1 METEQIEIK
10 ENENKKPKKKRK
22 IVIDILI
29 YAVIIAAILLLV
41 LPKYFELKINIEV
54 KEDIAFAKE
63 LNANLTE
70 SGSIETIDDLKEVLK
85 KYGYVFEDIE
95 ASIDN
100 CYFVWE
106 SETNQIM
113 FVEKRDDK
121 RPMMSDLR
129 SSGSIEQD
137 ADIILFIYRE
147 DYYKHNDATDESD
160 NNSIVE
166 LQIAKHRQG
175 ARGKIKLL
183 FMKNIGTFSDFADGG
198 FESE

>member
-1 METEQIEIK
+1 MDVEQIEIK
-10 ENENKKPKKKRK
+10 ENGNKKPKKKRK
-22 IVIDILI
+22 IIIDILI

-41 LPKYFELKINIEV
+41 LPKYFELKINIEA

-113 FVEKRDDK
+113 FVEKMAFLYSK
-121 RPMMSDLR
+121 KAWFYLISEPIFYCKNKH
-129 SSGSIEQD
+129 SIMQ
-137 ADIILFIYRE
+137 
-147 DYYKHNDATDESD
+147 
-160 NNSIVE
+160 
-166 LQIAKHRQG
+166 
-175 ARGKIKLL
+175 
-183 FMKNIGTFSDFADGG
+183 KNVKSL
-198 FESE
+198 